1 MSKPSTSNVFYC
13 RFDKANPSTIQASAT
28 IITSTYHL
36 VATLGSSRAYN
47 GWAILI
53 LDILFLI
60 LWLISFSHAASL
72 TSSWASD
79 GAYDAAYSSPY
90 DNCQGIMVP
99 FPVIGAIESVL
110 FLAALTT
117 FSLALH
123 RHRRAGLPL
132 SPNKSMPPPLCTTH
146 PRHPGPAN
154 GHGIPLEKPGPP
166 AAPQLDT
173 ASPPP
178 QHQPFYHGQSSPAQ
192 LQSPIFSP
200 VQPGSAGAP
209 HGNAGVYT
217 PSPITSAQSLVS
229 PIGTVTSGGGGGG
242 AGRGR
247 YYRRPADGAQ
257 ELQASAAVPKVG
269 ELGTWRAA

>member
-1 MSKPSTSNVFYC
+1 MQLILALIVLGLNAYHLHHYLSDAYFY
-13 RFDKANPSTIQASAT
+13 SISIASAT

-47 GWAILI
+47 GWATLT

-72 TSSWASD
+72 ASSWASS
-79 GAYDAAYSSPY
+79 GAYDAAYYEPSEPY
-90 DNCQGIMVP
+90 DDRQAIMVAV
-99 FPVIGAIESVL
+99 PVLGAIESVL

-117 FSLALH
+117 FSLALR

-132 SPNKSMPPPLCTTH
+132 SPSKSMPPTLHTAH
-146 PRHPGPAN
+146 PHRSGPAN
-154 GHGIPLEKPGPP
+154 GSSIPLEKPGPP
-166 AAPQLDT
+166 AAHQLDT

-192 LQSPIFSP
+192 PQSPAASP
-200 VQPGSAGAP
+200 FQPGGAVSL
-209 HGNAGVYT
+209 HSNAGVYT
-217 PSPITSAQSLVS
+217 PSPVTSAQSLVS

-257 ELQASAAVPKVG
+257 EL
-269 ELGTWRAA
+269 